1 VIRGGRVC
9 LLAAVVGW
17 VVGCGYHLA
26 GSGTAV
32 PPGATSMSVAVFGN
46 HSREPGLEVAL
57 RRAIEEEFRS
67 RGPLTVKPDPEGD
80 LVVSG
85 TIRRFQTSPVAF
97 TGVGEAVQFQ
107 GIIQI
112 AFKLTERATGKVL
125 YENKLLQESL
135 DFGAT
140 SNVVVTSSPR
150 FQRGT
155 TDARDLA
162 QMTNV
167 QLSEAR
173 RRETLG
179 DLLDLLARDVY
190 VQSMEGF

>member
-1 VIRGGRVC
+1 MRGAWGAFV
-9 LLAAVVGW
+9 AIVVGC
-17 VVGCGYHLA
+17 VSGCGYHLA

-32 PPGATSMSVAVFGN
+32 PVGATSMSVAVFGN

-57 RRAIEEEFRS
+57 RRSIEEEFRS
-67 RGPLTVKPDPEGD
+67 RGPLTVKPDPDGD

-112 AFKLTERATGKVL
+112 AFRLTERSTGKVL

-135 DFGAT
+135 EFGAT
-140 SNVVVTSSPR
+140 SNVVVTTSPN

-155 TDARDLA
+155 IDARDLA

-173 RRETLG
+173 RRTTLR
-179 DLLDLLARDVY
+179 DLLELLARDVY

>member
-1 VIRGGRVC
+1 MIRGAWVC
-9 LLAAVVGW
+9 VVAALA
-17 VVGCGYHLA
+17 GCGYHLA

-32 PPGATSMSVAVFGN
+32 PTGATTMSVAVFGN

-57 RRAIEEEFRS
+57 RSAIEEEFRS
-67 RGPLTVKPDPEGD
+67 RGPLTVKADPEGD

-97 TGVGEAVQFQ
+97 TGAGEAVQFQ
-107 GIIQI
+107 GILQI
-112 AFKLTERATGKVL
+112 AFRLTERATGKVL

-135 DFGAT
+135 DFGST
-140 SNVVVTSSPR
+140 SNVVVTTSPR

-155 TDARDLA
+155 INARDLA

-173 RRETLG
+173 RHETLG
-179 DLLDLLARDVY
+179 DLLDLVARDVY